1 MLELR
6 NVLNEITSNETLS
19 DFQKDYAQFVF
30 ANRPTDYFLE
40 IAAKCLKKS
49 VEDLIKKNTENA

>member
-1 MLELR
+1 MELR
-6 NVLNEITSNETLS
+6 KIIDEITSNETLS
-19 DFQKDYAQFVF
+19 DFQKDFAQFVF

-40 IAAKCLKKS
+40 VAAKCLKKS